1 MRSGKWARY
10 AGNRLPRLHPRH
22 RRADPDAAV
31 DPRRRYLL
39 GWPFGPPAVC
49 HANRGAT
56 LRYGALEK
64 QLADAKQ
71 QVQDIAVKAIEG
83 ASGAKA
89 LSHVNQIAM
98 EQAKN
103 RPQSQGEAAQ
113 KTCIMAKTYRDA
125 NWEFELQLPDGW
137 RGPGFWQRWRRKGS
151 PEFFGPPGDSIKFA
165 IGPIS
170 PAPEYRAH
178 AEDLKR
184 IAAQHGHR
192 VIRVGSIEVG
202 GAQHATLMVEV
213 PVAPGR
219 SLRLKNYALIF
230 NGIEYFATASLSSDE
245 QAMDAI
251 VRTFRGL

>member
-1 MRSGKWARY
+1 MGAIR
-10 AGNRLPRLHPRH
+10 AGAI
-22 RRADPDAAV
+22 RAIRAAC
-31 DPRRRYLL
+31 R
-39 GWPFGPPAVC
+39 
-49 HANRGAT
+49 ANRGAT
-56 LRYGALEK
+56 LRCGAFGK
-64 QLADAKQ
+64 QLAGARQ
-71 QVQDIAVKAIEG
+71 QVQDIAVRAIEG

-89 LSHVNQIAM
+89 LSQVNQIAV
-98 EQAKN
+98 EQARN
-103 RPQSQGEAAQ
+103 PQSEGEAAQ
-113 KTCIMAKTYRDA
+113 RTCIMAKTYRDA

-151 PEFFGPPGDSIKFA
+151 PEFFGPRGDSIKFA

-184 IAAQHGHR
+184 IATQHGHR

-202 GAQHATLMVEV
+202 DAQHATLTVEV